1 MSDGFVRVGVGSRL
15 IHDGMLLEVVEIDLG
30 PFGTHVVLSRRDGV
44 RGLVRMSFTELCE
57 KARVVQIDDE
67 DRPGA
72 ADQPASV
79 ILSSLSPKEHSE
91 VEERAGHVREVL
103 TGFKSGSSEFAAE
116 GEPRDGYR
124 EGIPWMQ
131 RYKAKADEL
140 GVSKRTVQQ
149 WVSDYKSHGEA
160 GLASRATSSDRK
172 PRGDDR
178 WRAIA
183 LEIMI
188 EHTDQSKPSQK
199 MIIERANYRAEN
211 SSEAVAIPSRATAY
225 RVMEE
230 LEAVHP
236 TFRLSAKRNRD
247 IADRPKDQY
256 GKLRPTRPGEF
267 MLMDTNRL
275 DVFALDPMTLRW
287 VQAELTVAMDWY
299 TRCIT
304 GIRVTP
310 RSTKAVDAASVL
322 YQALRPPAAPQS
334 WPEGASWPPHG
345 LPRSVHI
352 GRATTE
358 EKLPGTTSPAIAPE
372 SLVVDHGK
380 IYVSKHLNSVC
391 ERLGISIQPA
401 RPYTGRDK
409 GPVERFFLTLA
420 EDLLQALPGY
430 KGPDVH
436 SRGVSPE
443 NEAFFYLDELEAII
457 REWVGVVY
465 HNRPHAGLVE
475 PGLPRLNLSP
485 AMMFERGVAAA
496 GYLEVPADRD
506 LAYHFLGVEWRTIQH
521 YGVEIG
527 GRRYNGAALN
537 PYRNMKSHHTGAA
550 KGKWPFHHH
559 PDDITKIYFQDPDSG
574 TWHTLVWEHAPSATM
589 PMSDEALKFAR
600 KLAASKYN
608 YPDDRLAA
616 RDLFERW
623 NVGLDRSLVE
633 RRMALRLSREDALLS
648 DISPGDEVAQL
659 PSVAKV
665 FSHEPDSTDEGRE
678 DEVGVPDPPGG
689 DDDEYEDL
697 EDFYADALE
706 DT

>member
-1 MSDGFVRVGVGSRL
+1 MSDGFVRVGIGSRV
-15 IHDGMLLEVVEIDLG
+15 IHDGLLLEVVQIDLG
-30 PFGTHVVLSRRDGV
+30 PLGTHVVLSRRDGI
-44 RGLVRMSFTELCE
+44 RGLVRMSFAELCE
-57 KARVVQIDDE
+57 KAKVVAIDDD
-67 DRPGA
+67 DRPSA
-72 ADQPASV
+72 ADEPANV
-79 ILSSLSPKEHSE
+79 VLSSASPQQLTEI
-91 VEERAGHVREVL
+91 EERAGHVREVL
-103 TGFKSGSSEFAAE
+103 TGFKSGSSEFAMQD
-116 GEPRDGYR
+116 EPRDAYR
-124 EGIPWMQ
+124 DGTPRMD
-131 RYKAKADEL
+131 RYKAKANEL
-140 GVSKRTVQQ
+140 GVTTRTVQQ

-160 GLASRATSSDRK
+160 GLCARAPKFDRQT
-172 PRGDDR
+172 RGDEH
-178 WRAIA
+178 WREIA
-183 LEIMI
+183 LEVMV

-199 MIIERANYRAEN
+199 MVIERTNLRAER
-211 SSEAVAIPSRATAY
+211 SPLDIAIPSRATAY
-225 RVMEE
+225 RILED

-236 TFRLSAKRNRD
+236 TFRLSTKRNRD
-247 IADRPKDQY
+247 IADRPKGEY

-275 DVFALDPMTLRW
+275 DVFALDPTTLRW

-322 YQALRPPAAPQS
+322 YQTLRPPAAPET
-334 WPEGASWPPHG
+334 WPEGASWPAHG

-352 GRATTE
+352 ARATTE
-358 EKLPGTTSPAIAPE
+358 ERLPETASPAIAPE
-372 SLVVDHGK
+372 NLVIDHGK
-380 IYVSKHLNSVC
+380 IYVSKHLTSVC

-401 RPYTGRDK
+401 RLYTGRDK

-420 EDLLQALPGY
+420 GDLLQALPGY

-443 NEAFFYLDELEAII
+443 SEAFFYLDELEAII
-457 REWVGVVY
+457 REWVSVVY

-475 PGLPRLNLSP
+475 PGMPSLDLSP
-485 AMMFERGVAAA
+485 AVMFERGVAAA

-521 YGVEIG
+521 YGVEIS
-527 GRRYNGAALN
+527 GRRYNGPALN
-537 PYRNMKSHHTGAA
+537 PYRNLKSHHTGPA

-574 TWHTLVWEHAPSATM
+574 TWHTLMWEHAPSATM

-600 KLAASKYN
+600 KLAASKYT

-623 NVGLDRSLVE
+623 NVGLDRSLAE
-633 RRMALRLSREDALLS
+633 RRMALRLSRADTLLS
-648 DISPGDEVAQL
+648 ETAATDDITHL

-665 FSHEPDSTDEGRE
+665 LSQEPDSLQECTDEIALPE
-678 DEVGVPDPPGG
+678 PPGG
-689 DDDEYEDL
+689 DDDEYDDL